1 VGRRSLSLALVALA
15 VTSGCGGSEYSSA
28 KSAAPQKVNDGGTF
42 DATGHPRVAVAA
54 RDFRFSP
61 STVVGTPGEVLTL
74 VVSNSSGTEH
84 NVTQKAQD
92 VDVDLADG
100 STKTF
105 TLTVPASGR
114 LVFVCEYHAS
124 RGMAGSVGV
133 SGAPLP
139 SSGASS
145 TATEDSNPY

>member
-1 VGRRSLSLALVALA
+1 VSRRSLSLALVALVTA
-15 VTSGCGGSEYSSA
+15 AGCGSSSPSTSGAS
-28 KSAAPQKVNDGGTF
+28 QTVNDGGTF
-42 DATGHPRVAVAA
+42 DATGHPRVAVTAS
-54 RDFRFSP
+54 DFRFSP
-61 STVVGTPGEVLTL
+61 STIEGTPGEVLTL

-105 TLTVPASGR
+105 QLTVPSSGR

-139 SSGASS
+139 SSGPSS
-145 TATEDSNPY
+145 AATEDSNPY